1 MDLNEMFIDEMD
13 TVITMIEDG
22 RFLKAREA
30 IIIMEPADIG
40 LLLDEISREHMLR
53 VFRMLPKNLAADT
66 FAYMK
71 SDQQKYII
79 ESITDKEINNIMD
92 ELFMDDTVDFL
103 EEMPANVVH
112 RVLANTDRETRRL
125 INQMLQYPEDSAGA
139 MMTTEFVDLKKEM
152 TVREAMRRIRVTGKD
167 SATLDTCYVIDRER
181 KLEGDISLRKIILS
195 PPDAIVSD
203 LMNPEAKHLH
213 TSDDQENTAYLFKK
227 YDLMTMPV
235 VDGENRLVGI
245 ITIDDIV
252 DVIEQEATEDIEIM
266 AAMTPSDKPYTD
278 TSSWETFKQRIPWLL
293 ILMLSSIFT
302 AGVLA
307 SYESSLA
314 AFPALIAFI
323 PMFMGTGGNAG
334 GQASVAVIRSLALNE
349 VDFSDI
355 FKVAWKELR
364 TSLICGVVI
373 AVVCFLKTMLLDAR
387 YMSDVTLLTA
397 VIVSIT
403 IFLTVVFAELVG
415 CIMPLLAK
423 KVGFDPAVMASP
435 FITTIVDALSLVIY
449 FQVVRLFLP
458 I

>member
-1 MDLNEMFIDEMD
+1 MDINEMFTNEMD
-13 TVITMIEDG
+13 TVISMIEDG
-22 RFLKAREA
+22 HFIKAREK
-30 IIIMEPADIG
+30 IITMEAADIG
-40 LLLDEISREHMLR
+40 ILLDEISREHMLR

-71 SDQQKYII
+71 SDQQQYII

-139 MMTTEFVDLKKEM
+139 MMTTEFVALKKEM
-152 TVREAMRRIRVTGKD
+152 TVRDAMSHIRVTGHD
-167 SATLDTCYVIDRER
+167 SATLDTCYVMDRER

-195 PPDAIVSD
+195 SPDAIISD

-227 YDLMTMPV
+227 YDLLTMPV

-266 AAMTPSDKPYTD
+266 AAMTPSDKPYAD
-278 TSSWETFKQRIPWLL
+278 SSSWETFKQRIPWLL

-307 SYESSLA
+307 SYETSLA

-349 VDFSDI
+349 VEFKDI
-355 FKVAWKELR
+355 FKVAWKELK
-364 TSLICGVVI
+364 TSLICGIVI
-373 AVVCFLKTMLLDAR
+373 ALVCFLKTMLLDAR
-387 YMSDVTLLTA
+387 YMSDVTVLTA
-397 VIVSIT
+397 VIVSVT

-449 FQVVRLFLP
+449 FQVVRMFLP

>member
-1 MDLNEMFIDEMD
+1 VDINETFTDTMD
-13 TVITMIEDG
+13 TVIAMIEDG
-22 RFLKAREA
+22 RFLKAREE
-30 IIIMEPADIG
+30 IITMEAADIG

-71 SDQQKYII
+71 SDQQQYII

-103 EEMPANVVH
+103 EEMPANVVR
-112 RVLANTDRETRRL
+112 RVLKTTDAETRRL
-125 INQMLQYPEDSAGA
+125 INQMLQYPDGSAGA

-152 TVREAMRRIRVTGKD
+152 TVREAMRHIRVTGMD
-167 SATLDTCYVIDRER
+167 SATMDTCYVIDRER
-181 KLEGDISLRKIILS
+181 RLEGDISLRKIILS
-195 PPDAIVSD
+195 PPDAIISD
-203 LMNPEAKHLH
+203 LMDPEAIHLH
-213 TSDDQENTAYLFKK
+213 TSDDQESTAYLFKK
-227 YDLMTMPV
+227 YDLLTMPV

-266 AAMTPSDKPYTD
+266 AGMLPSDKPYAD
-278 TSSWETFKQRIPWLL
+278 ASSWDTFKQRIPWLL
-293 ILMLSSIFT
+293 LLMITSVFTTGVLSS
-302 AGVLA
+302 
-307 SYESSLA
+307 YETQLA

-334 GQASVAVIRSLALNE
+334 GQASVAVIRSIALNE
-349 VDFSDI
+349 VEFKDI
-355 FKVAWKELR
+355 FQVAWKELK
-364 TSLICGVVI
+364 TSLFCGLVV
-373 AVVCFLKTMLLDAR
+373 AAVCFLKTILVDAR
-387 YMSDVTLLTA
+387 YMDDVTMLTA
-397 VIVSIT
+397 FIVSVT
-403 IFLTVVFAELVG
+403 IFLTIVLAELVG
-415 CIMPLLAK
+415 AMMPLLAK

-449 FQVVRLFLP
+449 FQVIRLFLP

>member
-1 MDLNEMFIDEMD
+1 MDINETFTSQMD
-13 TVITMIEDG
+13 AVIAMIEEGRLKSAREEIITMD
-22 RFLKAREA
+22 A
-30 IIIMEPADIG
+30 ADIG
-40 LLLDEISREHMLR
+40 LLLDEISREQMLR
-53 VFRMLPKNLAADT
+53 VFRMLPKTLAADT

-71 SDQQKYII
+71 SDQQQYII
-79 ESITDKEINNIMD
+79 ESITDKEINHIMD

-103 EEMPANVVH
+103 EEMPANVVY
-112 RVLANTDRETRRL
+112 RVLKTTDQETRRL
-125 INQMLQYPEDSAGA
+125 INQMLQYPDGSAGSI
-139 MMTTEFVDLKKEM
+139 MTTEFVDLKKEM
-152 TVREAMRRIRVTGKD
+152 TVREALRHIRVAGMD
-167 SATLDTCYVIDRER
+167 SAALDTCYVVDRER
-181 KLEGDISLRKIILS
+181 HLEGDISLRKIILS
-195 PPDAIVSD
+195 SPDSVISD

-227 YDLMTMPV
+227 YDLLTMPV

-266 AAMTPSDKPYTD
+266 AAITPTDKPYAE
-278 TSSWETFKQRIPWLL
+278 TSAWETFKKRTPWLL
-293 ILMLSSIFT
+293 ILMISSTFT
-302 AGVLA
+302 AGILS
-307 SYESSLA
+307 SYENSLA

-349 VDFSDI
+349 VDFGDI
-355 FKVAWKELR
+355 FRVAWKELR
-364 TSLICGVVI
+364 TSILCGLVI

-387 YMSDVTLLTA
+387 YMSDVTMLTA
-397 VIVSIT
+397 LIVSLT

-415 CIMPLLAK
+415 CLMPLLAK
-423 KVGFDPAVMASP
+423 RVGFDPAVMASP

-449 FQVVRLFLP
+449 FQVVRFFLP

>member
-1 MDLNEMFIDEMD
+1 MDINETFTDAMD
-13 TVITMIEDG
+13 TVIAMIEDG
-22 RFLKAREA
+22 RFLKAREE
-30 IIIMEPADIG
+30 IITMEAADIG

-71 SDQQKYII
+71 SDQQQYII

-103 EEMPANVVH
+103 EEMPANVVR

-152 TVREAMRRIRVTGKD
+152 TVREAMRHIRVTGKD

-195 PPDAIVSD
+195 PPDAIISD

-227 YDLMTMPV
+227 YDLLTMPV

-266 AAMTPSDKPYTD
+266 AGMLPSDKPYAEAG
-278 TSSWETFKQRIPWLL
+278 SWDTFKQRIPWLL
-293 ILMLSSIFT
+293 LLMITSVFTTGVLSS
-302 AGVLA
+302 
-307 SYESSLA
+307 YETQLA

-334 GQASVAVIRSLALNE
+334 GQASVAVIRSIALNE
-349 VDFSDI
+349 VEFKDI
-355 FKVAWKELR
+355 FKVAWKEVK
-364 TSLICGVVI
+364 TSLFCGLVV
-373 AVVCFLKTMLLDAR
+373 AVVCFLKTILIDAR
-387 YMSDVTLLTA
+387 YMGDVTMLTA
-397 VIVSIT
+397 LIVSVT

-415 CIMPLLAK
+415 AMMPLLAK

-435 FITTIVDALSLVIY
+435 LITTIVDALSLVIY
-449 FQVVRLFLP
+449 FQVIRLFLP